1 MIIFLYG
8 ADTFRSR
15 RKLNELIA
23 KFKRE
28 VDPGGSNIA
37 VINGEKADLGK
48 LNEAIVSSSLLVKKR
63 LVVIENVFENK
74 LEAVP
79 SQLLV
84 QLKKHQDGPDSN
96 IIILWS
102 EVGANDALNKAKT
115 ELFKFLSKQKYAQE
129 FKILSNTETASWIKK
144 EVEARGGK
152 IAAAAAIE
160 LAVLTACDLWQI
172 NNEVDKLVNFKAG
185 QKLQLGETASDFKIE
200 VADVAGLVAG
210 IFDERIFTLTDALA
224 NKQRGAA
231 AKLLEEQIS
240 SGASAEY
247 ILSMLIRQYR
257 ILLSVRQAVESGEG
271 PRAIATHLKL
281 HPFVAQKSLG
291 QARNFTLGALKN
303 LLDRLLDI
311 DYRNKSGQA
320 DVLTSLDLLIA
331 KL

>member
-129 FKILSNTETASWIKK
+129 FKILSNTETAAWIKK

-172 NNEVDKLVNFKAG
+172 NNEIDKLVNFKAG

-247 ILSMLIRQYR
+247 ILSMIIRQYR